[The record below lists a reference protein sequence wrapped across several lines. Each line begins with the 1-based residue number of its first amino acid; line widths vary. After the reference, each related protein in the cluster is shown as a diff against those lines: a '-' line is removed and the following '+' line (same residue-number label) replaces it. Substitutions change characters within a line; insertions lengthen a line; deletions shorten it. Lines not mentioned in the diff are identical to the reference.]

1 MAKKTNKVSVSQ
13 LEKIIKFQNKD
24 KEDKI
29 TISFEN
35 EDGKFDVEVLKTI
48 SITNMIL
55 MVDGVVNNLFDE
67 DSNFISAI
75 QDFVFYKAILAYFTN
90 VDISNISDDML
101 NDLIYKTNIMGRI
114 IEVINQKQFNNIEDS
129 IHSAI
134 KYKKQEILSNQRY
147 TLEENLNQLFI
158 ATKSIETF
166 TEMFKDMD
174 VNKLAKFIDNNNNIS
189 EKKIVDNVLDYNYNK
204 KK

>member
-75 QDFVFYKAILAYFTN
+75 QDFVFHKAILAYFTN
-90 VDISNISDDML
+90 VEI
-101 NDLIYKTNIMGRI
+101 GRAH
-114 IEVINQKQFNNIEDS
+114 V
-129 IHSAI
+129 
-134 KYKKQEILSNQRY
+134 
-147 TLEENLNQLFI
+147 
-158 ATKSIETF
+158 
-166 TEMFKDMD
+166 
-174 VNKLAKFIDNNNNIS
+174 
-189 EKKIVDNVLDYNYNK
+189 
-204 KK
+204 